1 MSRDVGVSEL
11 LALLQSSD
19 LKELEQV
26 KSTISEQLNTGYSS
40 VLVCLAVLLAVFF
53 AKTVL
58 PFILLLC
65 RSVMAASLEAIPLF
79 LFLLFLKDN
88 FCIFQ
93 PGAYFPCILGP
104 GTNPIL
110 FLVLVQ

>member
-26 KSTISEQLNTGYSS
+26 KSTISEQLNTGYSP

-58 PFILLLC
+58 FFVFYSTTMLVRHGRIP
-65 RSVMAASLEAIPLF
+65 RSDPSFFVF
-79 LFLLFLKDN
+79 VVLK
-88 FCIFQ
+88 
-93 PGAYFPCILGP
+93 G
-104 GTNPIL
+104 
-110 FLVLVQ
+110 